1 LKKMN
6 IALDGPAGAGKS
18 TVARM
23 VASRLGY
30 VYVDTGA
37 MYRAVTWQV
46 LRLGVDLADED
57 EIARIAEH
65 TEIELKPGAGGQTVL
80 VGGVDVTDQIRTP
93 AINQAVSSIAAIPRV
108 RDILV
113 RKQKQMA
120 AAKGVVMDGRDIG
133 TKVMPDAEVKV
144 FLDASPRVRALRR
157 LAEMDA
163 PDITLEQLEEELR
176 RRDTMDRERSVS
188 PLTQAPDAVYLDTTH
203 MSLDEVVDYV
213 LKLCQKID
221 EGS

>member
-1 LKKMN
+1 MKKMN

-46 LRLGVDLADED
+46 LRLGVDLADKD

-65 TEIELKPGAGGQTVL
+65 TEIELKPGAEGQTVL

-213 LKLCQKID
+213 LKLCKKID